1 MVLSRASLALVA
13 AAAAAHPAGG
23 DGVLKHAADGGGQ
36 RPRLPTQQALHAAL
50 GRQQGEVRQASADV
64 EAEELVAVDG
74 NVEHVCEGSD
84 YKGEKKV

>member
-1 MVLSRASLALVA
+1 MLEATVA

-36 RPRLPTQQALHAAL
+36 GPRLPPQQALHAAL
-50 GRQQGEVRQASADV
+50 SRQQGEVRQATADV

-74 NVEHVCEGSD
+74 NINHVCEGSNS
-84 YKGEKKV
+84 E